1 MYTSDRLFAILV
13 IATSAVY
20 PSLTSPL
27 TCILVPTSVP
37 INATPTNLLV
47 LVAFAATQ
55 TLFKLPV
62 TPSRRL
68 QGGLSRMLLNIT
80 LNSAKRKDPIVTFW
94 INTKI

>member
-47 LVAFAATQ
+47 LVAFAATL
-55 TLFKLPV
+55 TLFKLAV
-62 TPSRRL
+62 TL
-68 QGGLSRMLLNIT
+68 QNPLAMKMENHAAAG
-80 LNSAKRKDPIVTFW
+80 NSA
-94 INTKI
+94 